1 MDVFLSRG
9 VQGTTTFM
17 AFVVSRF
24 VCPYVTEIWEPWL
37 MEIDWGWFEIYSFFA
52 VITTT
57 SNAASG

>member
-37 MEIDWGWFEIYSFFA
+37 MEIDWG
-52 VITTT
+52 
-57 SNAASG
+57 